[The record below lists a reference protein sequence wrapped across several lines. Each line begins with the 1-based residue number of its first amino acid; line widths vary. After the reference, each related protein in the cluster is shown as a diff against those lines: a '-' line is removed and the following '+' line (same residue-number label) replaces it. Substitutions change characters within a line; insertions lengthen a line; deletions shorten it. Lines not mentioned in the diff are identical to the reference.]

1 MNSDELEE
9 AKKTNLL
16 LGNLFSEVVQIKF
29 ELINERLRRERGG
42 IRDLSSD
49 YCPDSPKSV
58 EIPVDLGTGG
68 TYKIVTSIK
77 NTNGADAD

>member
-16 LGNLFSEVVQIKF
+16 LGNLISEVVQIKF
-29 ELINERLRRERGG
+29 ELVNERLRRDAPQTKR
-42 IRDLSSD
+42 
-49 YCPDSPKSV
+49 
-58 EIPVDLGTGG
+58 EIPIDLGTGG